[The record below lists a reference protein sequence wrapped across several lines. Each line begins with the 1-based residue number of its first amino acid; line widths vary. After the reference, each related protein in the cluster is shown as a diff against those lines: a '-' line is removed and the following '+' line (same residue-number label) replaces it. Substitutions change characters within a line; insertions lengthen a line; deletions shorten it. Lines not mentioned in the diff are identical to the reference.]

1 MKKINIKQ
9 AGFCDLARVR
19 YITKL
24 AYKIPYKEETLVTK
38 PHEPKDEES
47 KIKNKEE
54 FIVVALAGDKIVG
67 AVRYSFNKFNNLYF
81 FKLAVLKSYRK
92 QGIGFLLINEIEK
105 IAKKKGCKKI
115 LLDCALE
122 KRLDEFYKKLGFI
135 IDKAEEKSNHHVV
148 YMSKNLSV
156 K

>member
-1 MKKINIKQ
+1 MIKIAIRQFKIRE
-9 AGFCDLARVR
+9 LARVR

-54 FIVVALAGDKIVG
+54 FIVVALVGDKIVG
-67 AVRYSFNKFNNLYF
+67 AVRYNFNKFNNLYF

-92 QGIGFLLINEIEK
+92 RGVGFLLILEMEK
-105 IAKKKGCKKI
+105 IAKKKGCKKV
-115 LLDCALE
+115 LLDCAQE
-122 KRLDEFYKKLGFI
+122 KRLDEYYKKFGFI
-135 IDKAEEKSNHHVV
+135 IDKVEEKINHHAV
-148 YMSKNLSV
+148 YMSKNV
-156 K
+156 